1 MFVLERNRYYRYYI
15 TNLYYQH
22 SKTWSSVKQ
31 FCVMIVCTQVTS
43 AKYRIIFERG
53 KIVRGTRQL
62 LHGWSTPFG
71 WICFKHLDKA
81 LKTIGLNISMVQETR
96 NLFLGPTVVG
106 AAYLV
111 HYTPLVRNAV
121 AFFKKNAT
129 KFITKYICF
138 FITKSGILSKND
150 AHYSKRN

>member
-43 AKYRIIFERG
+43 AKYWIIFERG
-53 KIVRGTRQL
+53 RIVRGTRQL
-62 LHGWSTPFG
+62 LHGWSTTFG

-96 NLFLGPTVVG
+96 NLFLGANSGWGCIFGSLYPFSTKCCSF
-106 AAYLV
+106 
-111 HYTPLVRNAV
+111 
-121 AFFKKNAT
+121 FFKKCD
-129 KFITKYICF
+129 KIHYQIHLFFYYKIRHFIKKWCT
-138 FITKSGILSKND
+138 LQ
-150 AHYSKRN
+150 